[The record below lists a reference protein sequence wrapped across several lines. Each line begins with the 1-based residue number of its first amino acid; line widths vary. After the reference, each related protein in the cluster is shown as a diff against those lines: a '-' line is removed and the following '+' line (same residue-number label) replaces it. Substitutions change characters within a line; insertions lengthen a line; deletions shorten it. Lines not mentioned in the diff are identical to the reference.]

1 MSDQTP
7 AEIKAR
13 AVIRAKANDIAAM
26 VGNSEQLVG
35 KMQQIVLRE
44 VMNNELLVNCDV
56 ASIVDAALE
65 AHSLDL
71 EFSGTLQQCHL
82 VPFRHKTRGYV
93 AKVMLGYRGLV
104 KLMHQGNP
112 ELLKVAATLVYEGE
126 PFHITASELSHEPDP
141 FGDPS
146 RKILGVYALLTFA
159 NHTQW
164 EVMSTAQIEEIRG
177 MSKYGNGGPWKDHW
191 PQMARKSVLR
201 RIANYVPLTPAATEV
216 ISALDQNEFEFGGGL
231 GGSQPVE
238 VTEVASSG
246 VEAARAALGTGSQ
259 ATVEVEAVAEQP
271 EAPTEEAVVAGV
283 GLTAAE
289 QIALMN
295 EED

>member
-126 PFHITASELSHEPDP
+126 PFFITADKLTHEPNP
-141 FGDPS
+141 FGAPD

-216 ISALDQNEFEFGGGL
+216 ISALDQNEFEFGGGTEA
-231 GGSQPVE
+231 GQIEAPV
-238 VTEVASSG
+238 VASSG

-259 ATVEVEAVAEQP
+259 ATVEVEAVAEQQ